1 MMRPLRL
8 LLDGFGCYRQPTEAD
23 FSDVNFFAL
32 TGPTGSGKSTLIDG
46 LCFALYGTVPR
57 WGKENV
63 IAHALAP
70 AASACRVGLV
80 FEAGGN
86 RYAAVRALARDR
98 RGQVHTREARLDLLD
113 PAVAPDAPLAD
124 LLGAPIEHL
133 AEGPDPVK
141 AKVQDIL
148 GLGYDHFIQS
158 VLLPQGRFADFL
170 QAEPR
175 KRQELLVE
183 LLAFGVYKKIGQQAR
198 ERARLA
204 AERARMAQEERA
216 KLADASEEAEERAAA
231 RVRDLEQLGQAVD
244 DRLRA
249 LDERSAQARQA
260 AEAADAVRA
269 QTGLLAAVRVP
280 PGVADLTDRIAA
292 ADQRVAARE
301 KQAADAA
308 DAEDEAERARD
319 MLPDKARVEAL
330 TRGYQQQ
337 RTLTTR
343 LEAQQEDLTAKRDAE
358 HTLALELEAAE
369 EDAEQARAAREAAQ
383 QAYKAYAL
391 AEGLRVGERCPV
403 CLQPVTTLPHH
414 ATPPGLDEVRAAAD
428 AAEKKLTRARK
439 AHHEAGQQVA
449 AADATVTITCQGLD
463 EVAASLAAAP
473 AESEVLST
481 LEAIAKADETLGQA
495 REAIRT
501 HRREL
506 AAAKKDREDLA
517 EDEARTWADL
527 RRARDSVVGLGAPA
541 VQEGDLA
548 AAWGALAT
556 WAGQQ
561 HAERSQRLPDL
572 DAAASALRQEIT
584 AGTAALLGLLSEH
597 GITGVSDPAK
607 APSKVVGHRARAEAD
622 LDQVRR
628 DRAQAARLDDQVRT
642 HREDEQVATELGR
655 LLRSDRFE
663 RWMFGEALDSLV
675 AEASATLMELS
686 GGQYELDRD
695 DRNDLVVIDY
705 QDAAAS
711 RPVHTLSGG
720 ETFQASLALALALS
734 RQVVQLSAGMR
745 DLNSMFLD
753 EGFGTLDPETLD
765 TVATTLERLA
775 ADKDRMVGLV
785 THVAALAERV
795 PVRFVVSRD
804 GATSTLRRE
813 GP

>member
-1 MMRPLRL
+1 MRPLRL
-8 LLDGFGCYRQPTEAD
+8 FLDGFGSYRQPTEAD

-80 FEAGGN
+80 FEAGGK
-86 RYAAVRALARDR
+86 RYAAVRALARDK

-113 PAVAPDAPLAD
+113 PAVPPDAPLAD
-124 LLGAPIEHL
+124 LLGAAIEHL
-133 AEGPDPVK
+133 AEGREPVK

-148 GLGYDHFIQS
+148 GLTYDHFTQS

-170 QAEPR
+170 QTEPS

-204 AERARMAQEERA
+204 ADRARLAQEERA
-216 KLADASEEAEERAAA
+216 KLADATADAEERAAA
-231 RVRDLEQLGQAVD
+231 RERDLGTLRQAVD

-249 LDERSAQARQA
+249 LGQRSELARQA
-260 AEAADAVRA
+260 AEQAEAMRTQA
-269 QTGLLAAVRVP
+269 GLLAAVRVP
-280 PGVADLTDRIAA
+280 AGVAGLADRITA
-292 ADQRVAARE
+292 ADQRVAVRAQ
-301 KQAADAA
+301 QADDAA
-308 DAEDEAERARD
+308 EAEDEAERARG
-319 MLPDKARVEAL
+319 MLPEKSHVEAMA
-330 TRGYQQQ
+330 RGYEQQ
-337 RTLTTR
+337 RTLTAR
-343 LEAQQEDLTAKRDAE
+343 LQAQQDELTAKQDAYD
-358 HTLALELEAAE
+358 ALVLDFEAAE
-369 EDAEQARAAREAAQ
+369 QEAGQARAARDAAH
-383 QAYKAYAL
+383 QAHAAYAL
-391 AEGLRVGERCPV
+391 AENLQPGEPCPV
-403 CLQPVTTLPHH
+403 CLQPVTTLPGH

-428 AAEKKLTRARK
+428 AAEKKFTRVRAARD
-439 AHHEAGQQVA
+439 EAANLVA
-449 AADATVTITCQGLD
+449 AAGAAVKITQGDLS
-463 EVAASLAAAP
+463 EVVAALAAAP
-473 AESEVLST
+473 AEPEVAGT
-481 LEAIAKADETLGQA
+481 LDAITRADEAVAQA
-495 REAIRT
+495 RDAARAQ
-501 HRREL
+501 RRDL

-517 EDEARTWADL
+517 DDEATAWSGL

-541 VQEGDLA
+541 VQEGGLA
-548 AAWGALAT
+548 AAWEALAG
-556 WAGQQ
+556 WATRE

-572 DAAASALRQEIT
+572 EAVAAALRQEIT
-584 AGTAALLGLLSEH
+584 ADATALLDLLSEH
-597 GITGVSDPAK
+597 GITGVTDPAQ
-607 APSKVVGHRARAEAD
+607 ALGEVVDHLARARVD
-622 LDQVRR
+622 LDRVRR
-628 DRAQAARLDDQVRT
+628 DRTEAARLDEQIQA

-655 LLRSDRFE
+655 LLRSDHFE
-663 RWMFGEALDSLV
+663 RWLCGEALDSLV

-686 GGQYELDRD
+686 GQQYELDRD

-734 RQVVQLSAGMR
+734 RQVVQLSAGVR

>member
-8 LLDGFGCYRQPTEAD
+8 FLDGFGSYRQPTEAD

-80 FEAGGN
+80 FEAGGK
-86 RYAAVRALARDR
+86 RYAAVRALARDK

-113 PAVAPDAPLAD
+113 PAVPPDAPIAD
-124 LLGAPIEHL
+124 LLGASVEHL

-148 GLGYDHFIQS
+148 GLGYEHFIQS

-198 ERARLA
+198 DRARLA
-204 AERARMAQEERA
+204 AERTRLALEQRA
-216 KLADASEEAEERAAA
+216 KLTDATAEAEERAVA
-231 RVRDLEQLGQAVD
+231 RVRDLEALGQAVEGQ
-244 DRLRA
+244 LRA
-249 LDERSAQARQA
+249 LDQRAEQARQA
-260 AEAADAVRA
+260 AEQADAVRTQA
-269 QTGLLAAVRVP
+269 GLLAAVRVP
-280 PGVADLTDRIAA
+280 AGVAGLTDRITAT
-292 ADQRVAARE
+292 DQLVAARE

-308 DAEDEAERARD
+308 SAEEEAERARD
-319 MLPDKARVEAL
+319 TLPDKVHLEAL
-330 TRGYQQQ
+330 ARGYEQQH
-337 RTLTTR
+337 TLTTR
-343 LEAQQEDLTAKRDAE
+343 LQAQQEALTAGRDAE

-369 EDAEQARAAREAAQ
+369 REAEHARAAREAAQ
-383 QAYKAYAL
+383 QADRAHAL
-391 AEGLRVGERCPV
+391 AEGLRLGEPCPV

-414 ATPPGLDEVRAAAD
+414 ATPAGLDEAGAAVDVAK
-428 AAEKKLTRARK
+428 KKLTQARN
-439 AHHEAGQQVA
+439 AHGEASKLVA
-449 AADATVTITCQGLD
+449 AAEATVDYTRQGLD
-463 EVAASLAAAP
+463 DVAATLAAAP
-473 AESEVLST
+473 AESEVAST
-481 LEAIAKADETLGQA
+481 LEAIAKADQALGRA
-495 REAIRT
+495 REAVRT
-501 HRREL
+501 HRQEL

-517 EDEARTWADL
+517 EDESRAWADL
-527 RRARDSVVGLGAPA
+527 RRARDSVVGLGAPV

-556 WAGQQ
+556 WAAQQ
-561 HAERSQRLPDL
+561 HAERSQHLPDL
-572 DAAASALRQEIT
+572 EAAASALRQEI
-584 AGTAALLGLLSEH
+584 AVGTAALLGLLSEH
-597 GITGVSDPAK
+597 GITGVTDPAK
-607 APSKVVGHRARAEAD
+607 APGEVALNRARAEAN
-622 LDQVRR
+622 LDRVRR
-628 DRAQAARLDDQVRT
+628 DREQAARLDDQIRA
-642 HREDEQVATELGR
+642 HCEDEQVASELGR

-663 RWMFGEALDSLV
+663 RWLCGEALDSLV
-675 AEASATLMELS
+675 AEASVTLMELS

-705 QDAAAS
+705 QDAAAI
-711 RPVHTLSGG
+711 RPVNTLSGG

-734 RQVVQLSAGMR
+734 RQVVQLSAGVR

-753 EGFGTLDPETLD
+753 EGFGSLDPETLD

-795 PVRFVVSRD
+795 PFRFVVSRD
-804 GATSTLRRE
+804 GATSVLRRE
-813 GP
+813 GT

>member
-1 MMRPLRL
+1 MRPLRL
-8 LLDGFGCYRQPTEAD
+8 LLDGFGSYRQPTEAD
-23 FSDVNFFAL
+23 FADVNFFAL

-80 FEAGGN
+80 FEAGGK

-98 RGQVHTREARLDLLD
+98 QGQVHTREARLDLLD

-124 LLGAPIEHL
+124 LLGASIEHL

-148 GLGYDHFIQS
+148 GLTYDHFIQS

-198 ERARLA
+198 DRARLA
-204 AERARMAQEERA
+204 AERARMAQEARA
-216 KLADASEEAEERAAA
+216 KLAEATAEAEERAAA
-231 RVRDLEQLGQAVD
+231 RVRELEELGQAVD
-244 DRLRA
+244 GRLQA
-249 LDERSAQARQA
+249 LSQRSEEARQA
-260 AEAADAVRA
+260 ADRAGAVRE
-269 QTGLLAAVRVP
+269 QTTSLAAVQVP
-280 PGVADLTDRIAA
+280 AGVAGLTDRITA
-292 ADQRVAARE
+292 ADQQVAARE

-308 DAEDEAERARD
+308 DAEEEAERARD
-319 MLPDKARVEAL
+319 TLPDKAHAEVLA
-330 TRGYQQQ
+330 RGYEQQH
-337 RTLTTR
+337 TLTTR
-343 LEAQQEDLTAKRDAE
+343 LQSQQADLTAKRDTHDAS
-358 HTLALELEAAE
+358 ALDVEAAE
-369 EDAEQARAAREAAQ
+369 QEAGRTRAARDAAQ
-383 QAYKAYAL
+383 QAHAAYAL
-391 AEGLRVGERCPV
+391 AEGLRAGEPCPV
-403 CLQPVTTLPHH
+403 CLQPVITLPHH
-414 ATPPGLDEVRAAAD
+414 ATPPGLDEVRAAVD
-428 AAEKKLTRARK
+428 AAEKKLARVRK
-439 AHHEAGQQVA
+439 AREEASRQMA
-449 AADATVTITCQGLD
+449 AAEATVTITGERLD

-473 AESEVLST
+473 AESEVIST
-481 LEAIAKADETLGQA
+481 LEAIAEAEETLGQA
-495 REAIRT
+495 REAVRT
-501 HRREL
+501 RRREL
-506 AAAKKDREDLA
+506 VTAKKGREALA
-517 EDEARTWADL
+517 EDETRAWADL

-556 WAGQQ
+556 WATQE
-561 HAERSQRLPDL
+561 HADRGRRLPDL
-572 DAAASALRQEIT
+572 DAAASTLRQQVT
-584 AGTAALLGLLSEH
+584 SDGAALLSLLSEH
-597 GITGVSDPAK
+597 GIAEVTDPAK
-607 APSKVVGHRARAEAD
+607 GPSEVAGQRARAEAA
-622 LDQVRR
+622 LDRVRR
-628 DRAQAARLDDQVRT
+628 DREQAATLEDQLRA

-663 RWMFGEALDSLV
+663 RWLCGEALDSLV

-734 RQVVQLSAGMR
+734 RQVVQLSAGLR

-804 GATSTLRRE
+804 GATSTLRKERV
-813 GP
+813 

>member
-1 MMRPLRL
+1 MRPLRL
-8 LLDGFGCYRQPTEAD
+8 LLDGFGSYRQPTEAD

-46 LCFALYGTVPR
+46 MCFALYGTVPR

-80 FEAGGN
+80 FEAGGR
-86 RYAAVRALARDR
+86 RYAAVRALARDK

-113 PAVAPDAPLAD
+113 PAVPPDAPIAD
-124 LLGAPIEHL
+124 LLGASVDHL

-170 QAEPR
+170 QAEPS
-175 KRQELLVE
+175 KRQALLVE

-198 ERARLA
+198 DRARLA
-204 AERARMAQEERA
+204 AERARLALEQRA
-216 KLADASEEAEERAAA
+216 KLADATEEAEERAAA
-231 RVRDLEQLGQAVD
+231 RVRDLEELGQAVEG
-244 DRLRA
+244 RLHALSQRA
-249 LDERSAQARQA
+249 EQGRQA
-260 AEAADAVRA
+260 ADQAAAVHE
-269 QTGLLAAVRVP
+269 QTRLLGAVRVP
-280 PGVADLTDRIAA
+280 AGVSGLTDRITA
-292 ADQRVAARE
+292 ADQQVAARE

-308 DAEDEAERARD
+308 EAEYEAERARD
-319 MLPDKARVEAL
+319 TLPDKAHTETLA
-330 TRGYQQQ
+330 RGYEQQ
-337 RTLTTR
+337 RTLTAR
-343 LEAQQEDLTAKRDAE
+343 LKTQQDDLAAKSAALDAV
-358 HTLALELEAAE
+358 TLEVVAAE

-383 QAYKAYAL
+383 QAHAAYAL
-391 AEGLRVGERCPV
+391 AEGLRAGEPCPV
-403 CLQPVTTLPHH
+403 CLRPVTALPHH
-414 ATPPGLDEVRAAAD
+414 ATPPGLVQANAAAAD
-428 AAEKKLTRARK
+428 AEKKLTRVRK
-439 AHHEAGQQVA
+439 AHNETGQQVA
-449 AADATVTITCQGLD
+449 AAEAAVAITRQDLD
-463 EVAASLAAAP
+463 TVAASLAEAP
-473 AESEVLST
+473 AESEVVGT
-481 LEAIAKADETLGQA
+481 LVTIAEVDETLGRARETARTQRRDLAAARKA
-495 REAIRT
+495 REALT
-501 HRREL
+501 
-506 AAAKKDREDLA
+506 
-517 EDEARTWADL
+517 EDEARAWADL

-548 AAWGALAT
+548 AAWGALAA
-556 WAGQQ
+556 WAGRE
-561 HAERSQRLPDL
+561 HADRSQRLPDL
-572 DAAASALRQEIT
+572 DAAASALRQEFT
-584 AGTAALLGLLSEH
+584 AGTAALLSLLSEH
-597 GITGVSDPAK
+597 GIAGVSDPAK
-607 APSKVVGHRARAEAD
+607 TPGEVAGHRARAEAA
-622 LDQVRR
+622 LDRVRR
-628 DRAQAARLDDQVRT
+628 DRELAAQLDEQVRA

-663 RWMFGEALDSLV
+663 RWLCGEALDSLV

-734 RQVVQLSAGMR
+734 RQVVQLSAGVR

-804 GATSTLRRE
+804 GATSALRRE

>member
-1 MMRPLRL
+1 MRPLRL
-8 LLDGFGCYRQPTEAD
+8 LLDGFGSYRQPTEAD

-63 IAHALAP
+63 IAYALAP
-70 AASACRVGLV
+70 AANACRVGLV
-80 FEAGGN
+80 FEAGGQ
-86 RYAAVRALARDR
+86 RYAAVRALARDK

-124 LLGAPIEHL
+124 LLGAAIEHL

-141 AKVQDIL
+141 AKVEEVL

-198 ERARLA
+198 DRARLA
-204 AERARMAQEERA
+204 AERARLALDQRA
-216 KLADASEEAEERAAA
+216 KLADATAEAGEQAAA
-231 RVRDLEQLGQAVD
+231 RVRDLRTLRQAVD

-249 LDERSAQARQA
+249 LGQRSEQARQA
-260 AEAADAVRA
+260 AEQADAVRTQA
-269 QTGLLAAVRVP
+269 GLLAAVRVP
-280 PGVADLTDRIAA
+280 AGVAGLADRITA
-292 ADQRVAARE
+292 ADQRVAARA
-301 KQAADAA
+301 KQADDAA
-308 DAEDEAERARD
+308 EAEDGAERARGT
-319 MLPDKARVEAL
+319 LPEKAHVEAL
-330 TRGYQQQ
+330 SRGFEQQ
-337 RTLTTR
+337 RTLATR
-343 LEAQQEDLTAKRDAE
+343 LQAQREDLTAKRDA
-358 HTLALELEAAE
+358 HDALVLDLEAAE
-369 EDAEQARAAREAAQ
+369 QEAGQARATRETAHQAHAAF
-383 QAYKAYAL
+383 AL
-391 AEGLRVGERCPV
+391 AEGLRTGEPCPV
-403 CLQPVTTLPHH
+403 CLQPVTALPGH
-414 ATPPGLDEVRAAAD
+414 ATPPGLDQVRGAAD
-428 AAEKKLTRARK
+428 AAEKKLTRVRK
-439 AHHEAGQQVA
+439 AHDQASQLVA
-449 AADATVTITCQGLD
+449 AAEATVNLTRQDLGD
-463 EVAASLAAAP
+463 VAAALAAAP
-473 AESEVLST
+473 AEPEVVST
-481 LEAIAKADETLGQA
+481 LAAITRADAALAQA
-495 REAIRT
+495 RDAART
-501 HRREL
+501 QRRDL
-506 AAAKKDREDLA
+506 AAAKRAREDLTD
-517 EDEARTWADL
+517 DEAAARADL

-541 VQEGDLA
+541 VQEGGLA
-548 AAWGALAT
+548 AAWEALAS
-556 WAGQQ
+556 WAAREQ
-561 HAERSQRLPDL
+561 AERSRRLPDL
-572 DAAASALRQEIT
+572 EAAASALRQEII
-584 AGTAALLGLLSEH
+584 AGTTALASLLSEH
-597 GITGVSDPAK
+597 GIAAVTDPAQ
-607 APSKVVGHRARAEAD
+607 ALGEVADHLARARAD
-622 LDQVRR
+622 LDRIRR
-628 DRAQAARLDDQVRT
+628 DREEAARLDEQVRAY
-642 HREDEQVATELGR
+642 REDEQVATELGR

-663 RWMFGEALDSLV
+663 RWLCGEALDSLV
-675 AEASATLMELS
+675 AEASVTLMELS

-734 RQVVQLSAGMR
+734 RQVVQLSAGVR

-804 GATSTLRRE
+804 GATSALRRE

>member
-1 MMRPLRL
+1 MRPLRL
-8 LLDGFGCYRQPTEAD
+8 LLDGFGSYRQPTEAD

-80 FEAGGN
+80 FEAGGK
-86 RYAAVRALARDR
+86 RYAAVRALARDK

-124 LLGAPIEHL
+124 LLGAAIEHL

-141 AKVQDIL
+141 SKVQDIL

-170 QAEPR
+170 QAESR

-198 ERARLA
+198 DRARLA
-204 AERARMAQEERA
+204 AERARLALEQRA
-216 KLADASEEAEERAAA
+216 KLADATAEAEERSAVRA
-231 RVRDLEQLGQAVD
+231 RDLKALGQVVD

-249 LDERSAQARQA
+249 LGQGSEQARQA
-260 AEAADAVRA
+260 AEQASAVRA
-269 QTGLLAAVRVP
+269 QAGLLAAVRVP
-280 PGVADLTDRIAA
+280 AGVAGLADRIAA
-292 ADQRVAARE
+292 ADQRVAARA
-301 KQAADAA
+301 KQADDAA
-308 DAEDEAERARD
+308 NAEDEAERARET
-319 MLPDKARVEAL
+319 LPGQTDLEAL
-330 TRGYQQQ
+330 AREYEQQHA
-337 RTLTTR
+337 LTIR
-343 LEAQQEDLTAKRDAE
+343 LQVQQEELTGKRNAHDA
-358 HTLALELEAAE
+358 LALELEAAE
-369 EDAEQARAAREAAQ
+369 KEAGQARAAREAAH
-383 QAYKAYAL
+383 QAHAAYAL
-391 AEGLRVGERCPV
+391 AEGLRAGEPCPV
-403 CLQPVTTLPHH
+403 CLQPVTTLPGH
-414 ATPPGLDEVRAAAD
+414 ATPPGLDQVRTAAD
-428 AAEKKLTRARK
+428 AAEKKFTRVRK
-439 AHHEAGQQVA
+439 AHDEAGQLVA
-449 AADATVTITCQGLD
+449 AADATVTITRQALG
-463 EVAASLAAAP
+463 EVAATLAAAP
-473 AESEVLST
+473 EEPEVVST
-481 LEAIAKADETLGQA
+481 LEAIARADDTLGQA
-495 REAIRT
+495 REAVRT
-501 HRREL
+501 RRRDL

-517 EDEARTWADL
+517 DDESRAWTDL

-548 AAWGALAT
+548 AAWEALAT
-556 WAGQQ
+556 WATRE
-561 HAERSQRLPDL
+561 HADRSQRLPDL
-572 DAAASALRQEIT
+572 EATALTLRQEIT
-584 AGTAALLGLLSEH
+584 VGTAALLGLLSEH
-597 GITGVSDPAK
+597 GIAGVTDPAK
-607 APSKVVGHRARAEAD
+607 TPGEVALHRIRAEAD
-622 LDQVRR
+622 LDRVRR
-628 DRAQAARLDDQVRT
+628 DREQAARLDDQVRA

-655 LLRSDRFE
+655 LLRSDHFE
-663 RWMFGEALDSLV
+663 RWLCGEALDSLV

-686 GGQYELDRD
+686 GRQYELDRD

-705 QDAAAS
+705 QDAAAT

-734 RQVVQLSAGMR
+734 RQVVQLSVGMR

>member
-1 MMRPLRL
+1 MRPLRL
-8 LLDGFGCYRQPTEAD
+8 LLDGFGSYRQPTEAD

-80 FEAGGN
+80 FEAGGK
-86 RYAAVRALARDR
+86 RYAAVRALARDK

-124 LLGAPIEHL
+124 LLGAAVEHL

-170 QAEPR
+170 QAEPS
-175 KRQELLVE
+175 KRQALLVE
-183 LLAFGVYKKIGQQAR
+183 LLAFGVYKRVGQQAR
-198 ERARLA
+198 DRARLA
-204 AERARMAQEERA
+204 AERMRIAQEQRA
-216 KLADASEEAEERAAA
+216 KLADATAEAEERAAA
-231 RVRDLEQLGQAVD
+231 RVRDLEELGQAID
-244 DRLRA
+244 DRLQALGQRA
-249 LDERSAQARQA
+249 EEARQA
-260 AEAADAVRA
+260 ADQADVVRQQA
-269 QTGLLAAVRVP
+269 GLLAAVYVP
-280 PGVADLTDRIAA
+280 AGVADLTDRLAA

-308 DAEDEAERARD
+308 SAEDEAERVRD
-319 MLPDKARVEAL
+319 TLPDKAHAEAL
-330 TRGYQQQ
+330 ARGYERQ
-337 RTLTTR
+337 RALTSR
-343 LEAQQEDLTAKRDAE
+343 LQAQQEELTAKRDA
-358 HTLALELEAAE
+358 HDARALDLEAAE
-369 EDAEQARAAREAAQ
+369 EEAEQARAAREAAH
-383 QAYKAYAL
+383 QAHAAYAL
-391 AEGLRVGERCPV
+391 AEVLRAGEPCPV

-414 ATPPGLDEVRAAAD
+414 ATPPGLDQAKAAGA
-428 AAEKKLTRARK
+428 AAEKQLTRARK
-439 AHHEAGQQVA
+439 ARDEASNQVA
-449 AADATVTITCQGLD
+449 AAEATVEFTRQDLG
-463 EVAASLAAAP
+463 EVEATLAAAP
-473 AESEVLST
+473 GETEVLST
-481 LEAIAKADETLGQA
+481 LEAIAKADEALGRA
-495 REAIRT
+495 REAVRI
-501 HRREL
+501 HHREL
-506 AAAKKDREDLA
+506 AAAKKDREALA
-517 EDEARTWADL
+517 EDEARVWANL

-548 AAWGALAT
+548 AAWEALAT
-556 WAGQQ
+556 WATRE
-561 HAERSQRLPDL
+561 HAERSERLPAL
-572 DAAASALRQEIT
+572 DAAASALRQDIT

-597 GITGVSDPAK
+597 GIAGVTDPAK
-607 APSKVVGHRARAEAD
+607 APGEVALNRARAGAD
-622 LDQVRR
+622 VDRVRR
-628 DRAQAARLDDQVRT
+628 DREQAARLDDQVRA
-642 HREDEQVATELGR
+642 HREDEQVGTELGR

-663 RWMFGEALDSLV
+663 RWLCGEALDSLV

-734 RQVVQLSAGMR
+734 RQVVQLSAGVR

>member
-1 MMRPLRL
+1 MRPLRL
-8 LLDGFGCYRQPTEAD
+8 FLDGFGSYRQPTEAD

-80 FEAGGN
+80 FEAGGK
-86 RYAAVRALARDR
+86 RYAAVRALARDK

-124 LLGAPIEHL
+124 LLGAAIEHL

-141 AKVQDIL
+141 AKVQAIL
-148 GLGYDHFIQS
+148 GLTYDHFTQS

-170 QAEPR
+170 QTEPS

-204 AERARMAQEERA
+204 AYRARLAQEERA
-216 KLADASEEAEERAAA
+216 KLADATAEAEERAAA
-231 RVRDLEQLGQAVD
+231 RERDLGTLRQAVD

-249 LDERSAQARQA
+249 LGQRSELARHA
-260 AEAADAVRA
+260 AEQAEAVRA
-269 QTGLLAAVRVP
+269 EAGLLAAVRVP
-280 PGVADLTDRIAA
+280 AGVAGLADRITT
-292 ADQRVAARE
+292 ADQRVAARAQ
-301 KQAADAA
+301 QADDAA
-308 DAEDEAERARD
+308 EAEDEAERARGT
-319 MLPDKARVEAL
+319 LPEKAHVEAMA
-330 TRGYQQQ
+330 RGYEQQ
-337 RTLTTR
+337 RILTAR
-343 LEAQQEDLTAKRDAE
+343 LQAQQDELTARQDAYD
-358 HTLALELEAAE
+358 ALVLDFEAAE
-369 EDAEQARAAREAAQ
+369 QEAGQARAARDAAH
-383 QAYKAYAL
+383 QAHAAYAL
-391 AEGLRVGERCPV
+391 AENLRPGEPCPV
-403 CLQPVTTLPHH
+403 CLQPVITLPGH
-414 ATPPGLDEVRAAAD
+414 AMPPGLDEVRAAAD
-428 AAEKKLTRARK
+428 AAEKKFTRVRAARD
-439 AHHEAGQQVA
+439 EAGNLVA
-449 AADATVTITCQGLD
+449 AADAAVNITQRDLAD
-463 EVAASLAAAP
+463 VAAALAAAP
-473 AESEVLST
+473 AEPEVAGMLD
-481 LEAIAKADETLGQA
+481 AITGADEALAQA
-495 REAIRT
+495 RDAARAQ
-501 HRREL
+501 RRDL
-506 AAAKKDREDLA
+506 AAAKKDREGLA
-517 EDEARTWADL
+517 DDEAAAWSGL

-541 VQEGDLA
+541 VQEGGLA
-548 AAWGALAT
+548 AAWEALAG
-556 WAGQQ
+556 WATREN
-561 HAERSQRLPDL
+561 AERSQRLPDL
-572 DAAASALRQEIT
+572 EAAASALRQEII
-584 AGTAALLGLLSEH
+584 AGATALLGLLSEH
-597 GITGVSDPAK
+597 GITGATDPAQ
-607 APSKVVGHRARAEAD
+607 ALGEVADHLARARAD
-622 LDQVRR
+622 LDRVRR
-628 DRAQAARLDDQVRT
+628 DRAEAARLDEQVRS

-663 RWMFGEALDSLV
+663 RWLCGEALDSLV
-675 AEASATLMELS
+675 AEASVTLMELS
-686 GGQYELDRD
+686 GQQYELDRD

-705 QDAAAS
+705 QDAAAN

-734 RQVVQLSAGMR
+734 RQVVQLSAGAR

-804 GATSTLRRE
+804 GATSALRRE

>member
-1 MMRPLRL
+1 MRPLRL
-8 LLDGFGCYRQPTEAD
+8 FLDGFGSYRQPTEVD
-23 FSDVNFFAL
+23 FSDVSFFAL

-80 FEAGGN
+80 FEAGGQ
-86 RYAAVRALARDR
+86 RYAAVRALARDK

-124 LLGAPIEHL
+124 LLGAAIEHL
-133 AEGPDPVK
+133 SEGPDPVK
-141 AKVQDIL
+141 AKVTDIL
-148 GLGYDHFIQS
+148 GLTYEHFIQS

-170 QAEPR
+170 QTEPG

-198 ERARLA
+198 DRARLA
-204 AERARMAQEERA
+204 AERARLALEQRA
-216 KLADASEEAEERAAA
+216 KLADATSEAEERAAA
-231 RVRDLEQLGQAVD
+231 RVRELEELGQAVQG
-244 DRLRA
+244 RLQALGQRA
-249 LDERSAQARQA
+249 EQARQA

-269 QTGLLAAVRVP
+269 QAVLLAAVRVP
-280 PGVADLTDRIAA
+280 PGVTDLADRIAA
-292 ADQRVAARE
+292 AGRRAAARE

-308 DAEDEAERARD
+308 QAEDEAERASAT
-319 MLPDKARVEAL
+319 LPAKAHVEAL
-330 TRGYQQQ
+330 ARGYEQQ

-343 LEAQQEDLTAKRDAE
+343 LQAQQKDLTAIRGAHDSR
-358 HTLALELEAAE
+358 ALELETAE
-369 EDAEQARAAREAAQ
+369 EEAAQARAAREAAH
-383 QAYKAYAL
+383 QAHAAYAL
-391 AEGLRVGERCPV
+391 AEGLRAGEPCPV
-403 CLQPVTTLPHH
+403 CLQPVITLPGH
-414 ATPPGLDEVRAAAD
+414 ATPPGLDQVRAAVD
-428 AAEKKLTRARK
+428 AAEKKFTRARK
-439 AHHEAGQQVA
+439 ARDEAGKLVA
-449 AADATVTITCQGLD
+449 AAEATVDFTRQGLD
-463 EVAASLAAAP
+463 EVVATLAAAP
-473 AESEVLST
+473 GESEVVST
-481 LEAIAKADETLGQA
+481 LDAITRAGDALAHA
-495 REAIRT
+495 REAART
-501 HRREL
+501 QRRDL
-506 AAAKKDREDLA
+506 AAAKQAREDLA
-517 EDEARTWADL
+517 DDEARAWADL
-527 RRARDSVVGLGAPA
+527 RRARDSVVSLGAPA

-548 AAWGALAT
+548 AAWEALTT
-556 WAGQQ
+556 WATRE
-561 HAERSQRLPDL
+561 HTERSQRLPDL
-572 DAAASALRQEIT
+572 EAAASAVRQEIT

-597 GITGVSDPAK
+597 GIARVTDPAQ
-607 APSKVVGHRARAEAD
+607 AVGEVAGHLARAEAARD
-622 LDQVRR
+622 RIRR
-628 DRAQAARLDDQVRT
+628 DREQAATLDDQIRA

-655 LLRSDRFE
+655 LLRSNRFE
-663 RWMFGEALDSLV
+663 RWLCGEALDSLV
-675 AEASATLMELS
+675 AEASVTLMELS

-734 RQVVQLSAGMR
+734 RQVVQLSGGVR

>member
-1 MMRPLRL
+1 MRPLRL
-8 LLDGFGCYRQPTEAD
+8 LLDGFGSYRQPTEAD
-23 FSDVNFFAL
+23 FSDVSFFAL

-80 FEAGGN
+80 FEAGGR
-86 RYAAVRALARDR
+86 RYAAVRALARDK

-124 LLGAPIEHL
+124 LLGAAIEHL

-141 AKVQDIL
+141 AKVQEVL

-170 QAEPR
+170 QAAPAQ
-175 KRQELLVE
+175 RQELLVE

-198 ERARLA
+198 DRARLA
-204 AERARMAQEERA
+204 AERARLALDQRA
-216 KLADASEEAEERAAA
+216 RLVGATAEAEDQAAA
-231 RVRDLEQLGQAVD
+231 RVRELGTLRQAVD

-249 LDERSAQARQA
+249 LGQRSEQARQA
-260 AEAADAVRA
+260 AEQADTVRTQA
-269 QTGLLAAVRVP
+269 GLLAAVRVP
-280 PGVADLTDRIAA
+280 AGVAGLADRITA
-292 ADQRVAARE
+292 ADQRVAARAQ
-301 KQAADAA
+301 QADDAA
-308 DAEDEAERARD
+308 EAEDGAERARST
-319 MLPDKARVEAL
+319 LPEKAHAEAL
-330 TRGYQQQ
+330 ARGYEQQ

-343 LEAQQEDLTAKRDAE
+343 LQAQQEDLTAKRGTYDA
-358 HTLALELEAAE
+358 LVLDFEAAE
-369 EDAEQARAAREAAQ
+369 QEAGQARAARDAAH
-383 QAYKAYAL
+383 QAHAAFAL
-391 AEGLRVGERCPV
+391 AEGLRTGEPCPV
-403 CLQPVTTLPHH
+403 CLQLVTTLPGH
-414 ATPPGLDEVRAAAD
+414 ATPSGLDQVRAAVD
-428 AAEKKLTRARK
+428 TAEKKLTRVRAARDQ
-439 AHHEAGQQVA
+439 ASQLVAAVDAAVTIIRRDLADVA
-449 AADATVTITCQGLD
+449 AALAT
-463 EVAASLAAAP
+463 AP
-473 AESEVLST
+473 AEPEVVST
-481 LEAIAKADETLGQA
+481 LDAITRADKALAQA
-495 REAIRT
+495 REAART
-501 HRREL
+501 QRRDL

-517 EDEARTWADL
+517 DDEAAARADL
-527 RRARDSVVGLGAPA
+527 HDARDSVVSLGAPA
-541 VQEGDLA
+541 VPEGGLSV
-548 AAWGALAT
+548 AWEALAS
-556 WAGQQ
+556 WAAREV
-561 HAERSQRLPDL
+561 AERNQRLPDL
-572 DAAASALRQEIT
+572 EAAASALRQEIV
-584 AGTAALLGLLSEH
+584 AGTTALAGLLAEH
-597 GITGVSDPAK
+597 GIAAVTDPAQ
-607 APSKVVGHRARAEAD
+607 ALGEVDRHLVRAEEAVAR
-622 LDQVRR
+622 VRR
-628 DRAQAARLDDQVRT
+628 DREEADRLDEQVRA

-663 RWMFGEALDSLV
+663 RWLCGEALDSLV
-675 AEASATLMELS
+675 AEASVTLMELS
-686 GGQYELDRD
+686 GQQYELDRD

-705 QDAAAS
+705 QDAAAN

-734 RQVVQLSAGMR
+734 RQVVELSAGVR

-804 GATSTLRRE
+804 GATSALRRE

>member
-1 MMRPLRL
+1 MRPLRL
-8 LLDGFGCYRQPTEAD
+8 FLDGFGSYRQPTEAD
-23 FSDVNFFAL
+23 FSDVSFFAL

-70 AASACRVGLV
+70 AASTCRVGLV
-80 FEAGGN
+80 FEAGGK
-86 RYAAVRALARDR
+86 RYAAVRALARDK

-124 LLGAPIEHL
+124 LLGAAIEHL
-133 AEGPDPVK
+133 SEGPDPVK
-141 AKVQDIL
+141 AKVKDIL
-148 GLGYDHFIQS
+148 GLTYDHFIQS

-170 QAEPR
+170 QTEPS

-198 ERARLA
+198 DRARLA
-204 AERARMAQEERA
+204 AERARLALEQRA
-216 KLADASEEAEERAAA
+216 KLADATKEAEERAAA
-231 RVRDLEQLGQAVD
+231 RVRELEELGKAVQGRLQALGQ
-244 DRLRA
+244 RA
-249 LDERSAQARQA
+249 EQARQA

-269 QTGLLAAVRVP
+269 QAGLLAAVRVP
-280 PGVADLTDRIAA
+280 PGVADLADRIAA
-292 ADQRVAARE
+292 ADRRVVGRE

-308 DAEDEAERARD
+308 SAEEEAERARD
-319 MLPDKARVEAL
+319 TLPDKARVEAL
-330 TRGYQQQ
+330 ARAYEQQH
-337 RTLTTR
+337 TLTTR
-343 LEAQQEDLTAKRDAE
+343 LQSQHVDLTAGRDAE
-358 HTLALELEAAE
+358 HTLALGLEE
-369 EDAEQARAAREAAQ
+369 AEQEAEHARAAWEAAQ
-383 QAYKAYAL
+383 QTDEAYAL
-391 AEGLRVGERCPV
+391 AEGLRVGEPCPV
-403 CLQPVTTLPHH
+403 CFQPVTSLPHH
-414 ATPPGLDEVRAAAD
+414 ATPPGLDEVRAAVG
-428 AAEKKLTRARK
+428 AAKKKLIQARN
-439 AHHEAGQQVA
+439 AHGEASKLVA
-449 AADATVTITCQGLD
+449 AAEATVDFTRRGLD
-463 EVAASLAAAP
+463 DVATSLAAAP
-473 AESEVLST
+473 AESEVIST
-481 LEAIAKADETLGQA
+481 LEAIVGGDETLGQA
-495 REAIRT
+495 REAVRIQ
-501 HRREL
+501 RRDL
-506 AAAKKDREDLA
+506 AAAKKGREALA
-517 EDEARTWADL
+517 EDEDRAWADL
-527 RRARDSVVGLGAPA
+527 RRARDSVVSLGAPA

-548 AAWGALAT
+548 AAWEALAT
-556 WAGQQ
+556 WAIRE

-572 DAAASALRQEIT
+572 EAAASALRQEIT

-597 GITGVSDPAK
+597 GIARVTDPAQ
-607 APSKVVGHRARAEAD
+607 AVGEVAGHLARAEAARD
-622 LDQVRR
+622 RIRR
-628 DRAQAARLDDQVRT
+628 DREQAATLDDQVRS
-642 HREDEQVATELGR
+642 HREDQQVATELGR

-663 RWMFGEALDSLV
+663 RWLCGEALDSLV
-675 AEASATLMELS
+675 AEASVTLMGLS

-705 QDAAAS
+705 QDAAAT
-711 RPVHTLSGG
+711 RPVNTLSGG

-734 RQVVQLSAGMR
+734 RQVVQLSAGVR

>member
-1 MMRPLRL
+1 MRPLRL
-8 LLDGFGCYRQPTEAD
+8 LLDGFGSYRQPTEAD

-80 FEAGGN
+80 FEAGGQ
-86 RYAAVRALARDR
+86 RYAAVRALARDK

-124 LLGAPIEHL
+124 LLGAAIEHL

-141 AKVQDIL
+141 AKVQEVL

-175 KRQELLVE
+175 KRQDLLVE

-198 ERARLA
+198 DRARLA
-204 AERARMAQEERA
+204 AERARLALDQRA
-216 KLADASEEAEERAAA
+216 TLADATAEAEEQAAA
-231 RVRDLEQLGQAVD
+231 RVRDLGTLRQAVD

-249 LDERSAQARQA
+249 LGQRSEQARQA
-260 AEAADAVRA
+260 AEQADAVRTQA
-269 QTGLLAAVRVP
+269 GLLAAVRVP
-280 PGVADLTDRIAA
+280 AGVAGLADRLAA
-292 ADQRVAARE
+292 ADQRVGARA
-301 KQAADAA
+301 KQADDAA
-308 DAEDEAERARD
+308 EAEDEAERARST
-319 MLPDKARVEAL
+319 LPEKAHVEAL
-330 TRGYQQQ
+330 TRGYEQQ

-343 LEAQQEDLTAKRDAE
+343 LQAQQEDLTAKRAA
-358 HTLALELEAAE
+358 HHALVLDLEAADQE
-369 EDAEQARAAREAAQ
+369 AGQARATRDAAH
-383 QAYKAYAL
+383 QAHAAYAL
-391 AEGLRVGERCPV
+391 AEGLRTGEPCPV
-403 CLQPVTTLPHH
+403 CLQPVITLPGH
-414 ATPPGLDEVRAAAD
+414 ATPPGLDQVRAAVD
-428 AAEKKLTRARK
+428 AAEKKLTRVRAARD
-439 AHHEAGQQVA
+439 EAGNLVSAADAAVKIIRGDLGDVA
-449 AADATVTITCQGLD
+449 AA
-463 EVAASLAAAP
+463 LAAAP
-473 AESEVLST
+473 AEAEVVST
-481 LEAIAKADETLGQA
+481 LDAITRADEALGQA
-495 REAIRT
+495 RQAART
-501 HRREL
+501 QRRDL
-506 AAAKKDREDLA
+506 AAAKKAREDLA
-517 EDEARTWADL
+517 VDEARAWADL

-541 VQEGDLA
+541 IREGGLA
-548 AAWGALAT
+548 AAWEALAT
-556 WAGQQ
+556 WAARE
-561 HAERSQRLPDL
+561 HTERSQRLPDL
-572 DAAASALRQEIT
+572 EAAASALRQEIVAGAT
-584 AGTAALLGLLSEH
+584 ALARLLSGH
-597 GITGVSDPAK
+597 GIAGLTDPAQ
-607 APSKVVGHRARAEAD
+607 ALGEVADHLARAKAD
-622 LDQVRR
+622 LNLIRR
-628 DRAQAARLDDQVRT
+628 DREEAARLDEQVRA
-642 HREDEQVATELGR
+642 HREDEQVATELGL

-663 RWMFGEALDSLV
+663 RWLCGEALDSLV
-675 AEASATLMELS
+675 AEASGTLMELS
-686 GGQYELDRD
+686 GQQYELDRD

-734 RQVVQLSAGMR
+734 RQVVQLSAGVR

-804 GATSTLRRE
+804 GATSALRRE

>member
-1 MMRPLRL
+1 MRPLRL
-8 LLDGFGCYRQPTEAD
+8 FLDGFGSYRQPTEAD

-70 AASACRVGLV
+70 ASSACRVGLV
-80 FEAGGN
+80 FEAGGK
-86 RYAAVRALARDR
+86 RYAAVRALARDK

-113 PAVAPDAPLAD
+113 PAVPPDAPLAD
-124 LLGAPIEHL
+124 LLGAAIEHL
-133 AEGPDPVK
+133 AEGREPVK

-148 GLGYDHFIQS
+148 GLTYDHFTQS

-170 QAEPR
+170 QTEPS

-198 ERARLA
+198 ERARVA
-204 AERARMAQEERA
+204 ADRARLAQEERA
-216 KLADASEEAEERAAA
+216 KLADATADAEERAAA
-231 RVRDLEQLGQAVD
+231 RERDLGTLRQAVD

-249 LDERSAQARQA
+249 LGQRSELAREA
-260 AEAADAVRA
+260 AEQAEAVRTQA
-269 QTGLLAAVRVP
+269 GLLAAVRVP
-280 PGVADLTDRIAA
+280 AGVAGLADRITA
-292 ADQRVAARE
+292 ADERVTVRVQ
-301 KQAADAA
+301 QADDAA
-308 DAEDEAERARD
+308 EAEEKAERARGT
-319 MLPDKARVEAL
+319 LPEKSHVEAMA
-330 TRGYQQQ
+330 RGYEQQ
-337 RTLTTR
+337 RTLTAR
-343 LEAQQEDLTAKRDAE
+343 LQAQQDELTGKQDAYD
-358 HTLALELEAAE
+358 ALVLDFEAAE
-369 EDAEQARAAREAAQ
+369 QEAGQARAARDAAH
-383 QAYKAYAL
+383 QAHAAYAL
-391 AEGLRVGERCPV
+391 AENLRPGEPCPV
-403 CLQPVTTLPHH
+403 CLQPVTTLPGH
-414 ATPPGLDEVRAAAD
+414 AMPPGLDQVRVAADAAEQKSTRARTARDEAGNLVAAAD
-428 AAEKKLTRARK
+428 AAVKITSQDLGEV
-439 AHHEAGQQVA
+439 VA
-449 AADATVTITCQGLD
+449 
-463 EVAASLAAAP
+463 ELAAAP
-473 AESEVLST
+473 AEPEVAGT
-481 LEAIAKADETLGQA
+481 LDAITRADEAVAQA
-495 REAIRT
+495 RDAARAQ
-501 HRREL
+501 RRDL

-517 EDEARTWADL
+517 DDEAAAWAGL

-541 VQEGDLA
+541 VQEGGLA
-548 AAWGALAT
+548 AAWEALAG
-556 WAGQQ
+556 WATRE

-572 DAAASALRQEIT
+572 EAAAAALRQEIIADAT
-584 AGTAALLGLLSEH
+584 ALLDLLSEH
-597 GITGVSDPAK
+597 GITGVTDPAQ
-607 APSKVVGHRARAEAD
+607 ALGEVADHLARARVD
-622 LDQVRR
+622 LDRVRR
-628 DRAQAARLDDQVRT
+628 DRAEAARLDEQIRA

-663 RWMFGEALDSLV
+663 RWLCGEALDSLV
-675 AEASATLMELS
+675 AEASVTLMELS
-686 GGQYELDRD
+686 GQQYELDRD

-705 QDAAAS
+705 QDAAAN

-734 RQVVQLSAGMR
+734 RQVVQLSAGAR

-765 TVATTLERLA
+765 TVASTLERLA

-804 GATSTLRRE
+804 GATSALRRE

>member
-1 MMRPLRL
+1 MRPLRL
-8 LLDGFGCYRQPTEAD
+8 FLDGFGSYRQPTEAD

-63 IAHALAP
+63 IAYALAP
-70 AASACRVGLV
+70 AASACRVCLV

-86 RYAAVRALARDR
+86 RYAAVRALARDK

-141 AKVQDIL
+141 AKVEDIL

-198 ERARLA
+198 DRARLA
-204 AERARMAQEERA
+204 AERARLAQEERA
-216 KLADASEEAEERAAA
+216 KLADATAEAEDRAAA
-231 RVRDLEQLGQAVD
+231 RVRDLDALVQAVEG
-244 DRLRA
+244 RLQA
-249 LDERSAQARQA
+249 LNQRSELARQA
-260 AEAADAVRA
+260 ADEADTMRA
-269 QTGLLAAVRVP
+269 QAGLLAAVRVP
-280 PGVADLTDRIAA
+280 PGVAGLTDRITA
-292 ADQRVAARE
+292 ADEQVAARE
-301 KQAADAA
+301 KQATDAA

-319 MLPDKARVEAL
+319 MLPDKAHLEAL
-330 TRGYQQQ
+330 ARGYEQQ
-337 RTLTTR
+337 RTLTTKIQV
-343 LEAQQEDLTAKRDAE
+343 QQEDLTAKRDA
-358 HTLALELEAAE
+358 HNALALDHEAAE
-369 EDAEQARAAREAAQ
+369 KEAEQARTALEATQRAHAAYTVAEA
-383 QAYKAYAL
+383 
-391 AEGLRVGERCPV
+391 LRVGEPCPV
-403 CLQPVTTLPHH
+403 CLQPVITLPHH
-414 ATPPGLDEVRAAAD
+414 ATPPGLDELRAAAD
-428 AAEKKLTRARK
+428 AAKKKLAQARN
-439 AHHEAGQQVA
+439 AHDEASKLVA
-449 AADATVTITCQGLD
+449 AAEATVDFTRQGLD

-473 AESEVLST
+473 AESEVVST
-481 LEAIAKADETLGQA
+481 LEAIARADETLGQA
-495 REAIRT
+495 REAVRT

-517 EDEARTWADL
+517 EGEARAWADL

-556 WAGQQ
+556 WAAEQ
-561 HAERSQRLPDL
+561 HADRGRRLPVL

-597 GITGVSDPAK
+597 GIAGVTDPAK
-607 APSKVVGHRARAEAD
+607 APSEVAGHRARAGAD
-622 LDQVRR
+622 LDRVRR
-628 DRAQAARLDDQVRT
+628 DREQAARLDDQVRVY
-642 HREDEQVATELGR
+642 REDEQVATELGR

-663 RWMFGEALDSLV
+663 RWLCGEALDSLV

-705 QDAAAS
+705 QDAAAI
-711 RPVHTLSGG
+711 RPVNTLSGG

-804 GATSTLRRE
+804 SATSTLRRE

>member
-1 MMRPLRL
+1 MRPLRL
-8 LLDGFGCYRQPTEAD
+8 FLDGFGSYRQPTEAD

-80 FEAGGN
+80 FEAGGK
-86 RYAAVRALARDR
+86 RYAAVRALARDK

-113 PAVAPDAPLAD
+113 PAVPPDAPLAD
-124 LLGAPIEHL
+124 LLGAAIEHL
-133 AEGPDPVK
+133 AEGREPVK

-148 GLGYDHFIQS
+148 GLTYDHFTQS

-170 QAEPR
+170 QTEPS

-204 AERARMAQEERA
+204 ADRARLAQEERA
-216 KLADASEEAEERAAA
+216 KLADASAEAEERAAA
-231 RVRDLEQLGQAVD
+231 RERDLGTLRQAVD

-249 LDERSAQARQA
+249 LGQRSEQARHA
-260 AEAADAVRA
+260 AEQTEAARTQA
-269 QTGLLAAVRVP
+269 GLLAAVRVP
-280 PGVADLTDRIAA
+280 AGVAGLADRISA
-292 ADQRVAARE
+292 ADQRVAVRTQ
-301 KQAADAA
+301 QADDAA
-308 DAEDEAERARD
+308 EAEDKAERARGT
-319 MLPDKARVEAL
+319 LPEKFHMEAMA
-330 TRGYQQQ
+330 RGYEQQ
-337 RTLTTR
+337 RTITVR
-343 LEAQQEDLTAKRDAE
+343 LQAQRDELTARQDAYD
-358 HTLALELEAAE
+358 ALVLDFEAAE
-369 EDAEQARAAREAAQ
+369 QEAGQARAARDAAH
-383 QAYKAYAL
+383 QAHAAYAL
-391 AEGLRVGERCPV
+391 AENLRPGEPCPV
-403 CLQPVTTLPHH
+403 CLQPVTTLPGH
-414 ATPPGLDEVRAAAD
+414 AMPPGLDEVRAAAD
-428 AAEKKLTRARK
+428 AAEKKSTRVRAARD
-439 AHHEAGQQVA
+439 EAGNLVA
-449 AADATVTITCQGLD
+449 AADAAVKITQGDLG
-463 EVAASLAAAP
+463 EVVAALAAAP
-473 AESEVLST
+473 AEPEVAGT
-481 LEAIAKADETLGQA
+481 LDAITRADEAVAQA
-495 REAIRT
+495 RDAARAQ
-501 HRREL
+501 RRDL
-506 AAAKKDREDLA
+506 ATAKKDREDLA
-517 EDEARTWADL
+517 DDEATAWSGL

-541 VQEGDLA
+541 VQEGGLA
-548 AAWGALAT
+548 AAWEALAG
-556 WAGQQ
+556 WATRE

-572 DAAASALRQEIT
+572 EAAAAALRQEIT
-584 AGTAALLGLLSEH
+584 ADATALLDLLSEH
-597 GITGVSDPAK
+597 GITGVTDPAQ
-607 APSKVVGHRARAEAD
+607 ALGEVADHLARARVD
-622 LDQVRR
+622 LDRVRR
-628 DRAQAARLDDQVRT
+628 DRAEAARLDEQIRA

-663 RWMFGEALDSLV
+663 RWLCGEALDSLV
-675 AEASATLMELS
+675 AEASVTLMELS
-686 GGQYELDRD
+686 GQQYELDRD

-705 QDAAAS
+705 QDAAAN

-734 RQVVQLSAGMR
+734 RQVVQLSAGAR

-765 TVATTLERLA
+765 TVASTLERLA

-804 GATSTLRRE
+804 GATSALRRE

>member
-1 MMRPLRL
+1 MRPLRL
-8 LLDGFGCYRQPTEAD
+8 FLDGFGSYRQPTEAD

-80 FEAGGN
+80 FEAGGQ
-86 RYAAVRALARDR
+86 RYAAVRALARDK

-124 LLGAPIEHL
+124 LLGAAIEHL

-141 AKVQDIL
+141 AKVQEVL

-198 ERARLA
+198 DRARLA
-204 AERARMAQEERA
+204 AERARLALDQRA
-216 KLADASEEAEERAAA
+216 KLADATTEAEEQAAG
-231 RVRDLEQLGQAVD
+231 RVRDLGTLRQAVD
-244 DRLRA
+244 DGLRA
-249 LDERSAQARQA
+249 LGQRSEQARQA
-260 AEAADAVRA
+260 AEQAGTVRTQA
-269 QTGLLAAVRVP
+269 GLLATVRVP
-280 PGVADLTDRIAA
+280 AGVVGLADRITA
-292 ADQRVAARE
+292 ADQRVAARAQ
-301 KQAADAA
+301 QADDAA
-308 DAEDEAERARD
+308 EAEDEAERARTT
-319 MLPDKARVEAL
+319 LPEKAHVEAL

-343 LEAQQEDLTAKRDAE
+343 LQAQQEDLTAKRDAYAV
-358 HTLALELEAAE
+358 LVLDLEAAE
-369 EDAEQARAAREAAQ
+369 QEAGQARATRDAAH
-383 QAYKAYAL
+383 QAHAAYAL
-391 AEGLRVGERCPV
+391 AEGLRTGEPCPV
-403 CLQPVTTLPHH
+403 CLQPVTTLPGH
-414 ATPPGLDEVRAAAD
+414 ATPPGLDQVRGAVD
-428 AAEKKLTRARK
+428 AAEKKLIRVRK
-439 AHHEAGQQVA
+439 AHDQASQLVA
-449 AADATVTITCQGLD
+449 AAEATVNLTRQDLGD
-463 EVAASLAAAP
+463 VAAALAAAP
-473 AESEVLST
+473 AEPEVVST
-481 LEAIAKADETLGQA
+481 LAAITRADEALAQA
-495 REAIRT
+495 REAART
-501 HRREL
+501 QRRDL
-506 AAAKKDREDLA
+506 AAAKKDREDLG
-517 EDEARTWADL
+517 EDEARAWADL

-541 VQEGDLA
+541 VQEGGLA
-548 AAWGALAT
+548 AAWEALAS
-556 WAGQQ
+556 WAARE

-572 DAAASALRQEIT
+572 EAAASALRQDIT
-584 AGTAALLGLLSEH
+584 AGTRALAGLLSEH
-597 GITGVSDPAK
+597 GIAAVTDPAQ
-607 APSKVVGHRARAEAD
+607 APGEVDRHLVRAEEAVAR
-622 LDQVRR
+622 VRR
-628 DRAQAARLDDQVRT
+628 DREEAARLDEQVRAY
-642 HREDEQVATELGR
+642 REEDQVATELGR

-663 RWMFGEALDSLV
+663 RWLCGEALDSLV
-675 AEASATLMELS
+675 AEASVTLMELS

-705 QDAAAS
+705 QDAAAT
-711 RPVHTLSGG
+711 RPVNTLSGG

-734 RQVVQLSAGMR
+734 RQVVQLSAGVR

-804 GATSTLRRE
+804 GATSALRRE

>member
-1 MMRPLRL
+1 MRPLRL
-8 LLDGFGCYRQPTEAD
+8 FLDGFGSYRQPTEAD

-80 FEAGGN
+80 FEAGGQ
-86 RYAAVRALARDR
+86 RYAAVRALARDK

-124 LLGAPIEHL
+124 LLGAAIEHL

-141 AKVQDIL
+141 AKVQEVL

-198 ERARLA
+198 DRARLA
-204 AERARMAQEERA
+204 AERARLALDQRA
-216 KLADASEEAEERAAA
+216 KLADATTEAEEQAAG
-231 RVRDLEQLGQAVD
+231 RVRDLGTLRQAVD
-244 DRLRA
+244 DGLRA
-249 LDERSAQARQA
+249 LGQRSEQARQA
-260 AEAADAVRA
+260 AEQAGTVRTQA
-269 QTGLLAAVRVP
+269 GLLATVRVP
-280 PGVADLTDRIAA
+280 AGVVGLADRITA
-292 ADQRVAARE
+292 ADQRVAARAQ
-301 KQAADAA
+301 QADDAA
-308 DAEDEAERARD
+308 EAEDEAERARTT
-319 MLPDKARVEAL
+319 LPEKAHVEAL

-343 LEAQQEDLTAKRDAE
+343 LQAQQEDLTAKRDAYAV
-358 HTLALELEAAE
+358 LVLDLEAAE
-369 EDAEQARAAREAAQ
+369 QEAGQARAARDAAH
-383 QAYKAYAL
+383 QAHAAYAL
-391 AEGLRVGERCPV
+391 AEGLRTGEPCPV
-403 CLQPVTTLPHH
+403 CLQPVTTLPGH
-414 ATPPGLDEVRAAAD
+414 ATPPGLDQVRGAVD
-428 AAEKKLTRARK
+428 AAEKKLIRVRK
-439 AHHEAGQQVA
+439 AHDQASQLVA
-449 AADATVTITCQGLD
+449 AAEATVNLTRQDLGD
-463 EVAASLAAAP
+463 VAAALAAAP
-473 AESEVLST
+473 AEPEVVST
-481 LEAIAKADETLGQA
+481 LAAITRADEALAQA
-495 REAIRT
+495 REAART
-501 HRREL
+501 QRRDL
-506 AAAKKDREDLA
+506 AAAKKDREDLG
-517 EDEARTWADL
+517 EDEARAWADL

-541 VQEGDLA
+541 VQEGGLA
-548 AAWGALAT
+548 AAWEALAS
-556 WAGQQ
+556 WAARE

-572 DAAASALRQEIT
+572 EAAASALRQDIT
-584 AGTAALLGLLSEH
+584 AGTRALAGLLSEH
-597 GITGVSDPAK
+597 GIAAVTDPAQ
-607 APSKVVGHRARAEAD
+607 APGEVDRHLVRAEEAVAR
-622 LDQVRR
+622 VRR
-628 DRAQAARLDDQVRT
+628 DREEAARLDEQVRAY
-642 HREDEQVATELGR
+642 REEDQVATELGR

-663 RWMFGEALDSLV
+663 RWLCGEALDSLV
-675 AEASATLMELS
+675 AEASVTLMELS

-705 QDAAAS
+705 QDAAAT
-711 RPVHTLSGG
+711 RPVNTLSGG

-734 RQVVQLSAGMR
+734 RQVVQLSAGVR

-804 GATSTLRRE
+804 GATSALRRE

>member
-1 MMRPLRL
+1 MRPLRL
-8 LLDGFGCYRQPTEAD
+8 FLDGFGSYRRLTEVD

-80 FEAGGN
+80 FEAGGK
-86 RYAAVRALARDR
+86 RYAAVRALARDK

-113 PAVAPDAPLAD
+113 PAVAPDAPWEEI
-124 LLGAPIEHL
+124 LGASIGHL

-148 GLGYDHFIQS
+148 GLTYDHFIQS

-170 QAEPR
+170 QAEPS
-175 KRQELLVE
+175 KRQALLVE

-198 ERARLA
+198 DRARLA
-204 AERARMAQEERA
+204 AERARLALEQRA
-216 KLADASEEAEERAAA
+216 KLADATEEAEQRAAA
-231 RVRDLEQLGQAVD
+231 RVRELEELGQDVEG
-244 DRLRA
+244 RLHTLSQRA
-249 LDERSAQARQA
+249 EQARQA
-260 AEAADAVRA
+260 AEAADVVRTQA
-269 QTGLLAAVRVP
+269 GLLAAVRVP
-280 PGVADLTDRIAA
+280 PGVADLADRIAA

-308 DAEDEAERARD
+308 SAEEEAERARD
-319 MLPDKARVEAL
+319 TLPDQAHVEAL
-330 TRGYQQQ
+330 ARAYEQKLV
-337 RTLTTR
+337 LTTR
-343 LEAQQEDLTAKRDAE
+343 LQAQHVDLTTGQDAE
-358 HTLALELEAAE
+358 RTLALGLEE
-369 EDAEQARAAREAAQ
+369 AEQEAEHAHAAWEAAQ
-383 QAYKAYAL
+383 QADKAYAV
-391 AEGLRVGERCPV
+391 AEGLRVGEPCPV
-403 CLQPVTTLPHH
+403 CLQPVTALPHH
-414 ATPPGLDEVRAAAD
+414 ATPPRLDEVRAAVD
-428 AAEKKLTRARK
+428 AARKKLIQARN
-439 AHHEAGQQVA
+439 AHGEASKLVA
-449 AADATVTITCQGLD
+449 AAEATVDFTRQGLD
-463 EVAASLAAAP
+463 DVAASLAAAP
-473 AESEVLST
+473 AESEVIST
-481 LEAIAKADETLGQA
+481 LAAIVRADGALGQA
-495 REAIRT
+495 REAARA
-501 HRREL
+501 HHREL
-506 AAAKKDREDLA
+506 AAAKKGREALA
-517 EDEARTWADL
+517 ESEARAWAGL

-548 AAWGALAT
+548 AAWAAQAT
-556 WAGQQ
+556 WAAEQ
-561 HAERSQRLPDL
+561 HAERSQRLPGL
-572 DAAASALRQEIT
+572 DAAASALRQEI
-584 AGTAALLGLLSEH
+584 AGGTAALLGLLSEH
-597 GITGVSDPAK
+597 GIAGVADPAK
-607 APSKVVGHRARAEAD
+607 APSEVALHYARAEAD
-622 LDQVRR
+622 RDRVRR
-628 DRAQAARLDDQVRT
+628 DREQAARLDDQVRA
-642 HREDEQVATELGR
+642 HREDEQVASELGR

-663 RWMFGEALDSLV
+663 RWLCGEALDSLV

-711 RPVHTLSGG
+711 RPVNTLSGG

-734 RQVVQLSAGMR
+734 RQVVQLSAGVR

-753 EGFGTLDPETLD
+753 EGFGTLDSETLD

-775 ADKDRMVGLV
+775 ADRDRMVGLV

-804 GATSTLRRE
+804 GATSVVRRE

>member
-1 MMRPLRL
+1 MRPLRL
-8 LLDGFGCYRQPTEAD
+8 FLDGFGSYRQPTEAD

-70 AASACRVGLV
+70 AASACRVCLV
-80 FEAGGN
+80 FEAGGH
-86 RYAAVRALARDR
+86 RYAAVRALARDK

-113 PAVAPDAPLAD
+113 PAVAPGAPLAD

-148 GLGYDHFIQS
+148 GLTYDHFIQS

-170 QAEPR
+170 QEER
-175 KRQELLVE
+175 SKRQALLVE
-183 LLAFGVYKKIGQQAR
+183 LLAFGVYKKIGRQAR
-198 ERARLA
+198 DRARLA
-204 AERARMAQEERA
+204 AERARLAQEERA
-216 KLADASEEAEERAAA
+216 KLTDATEEAEDRAAT
-231 RVRDLEQLGQAVD
+231 RVRDLETLGQAVD
-244 DRLRA
+244 DRLQA
-249 LDERSAQARQA
+249 LNQRSELARR
-260 AEAADAVRA
+260 AADEAGTVRA
-269 QTGLLAAVRVP
+269 QAGLLAAVRVP
-280 PGVADLTDRIAA
+280 PGVAGLTDRITA
-292 ADQRVAARE
+292 ADQQVAGRE

-319 MLPDKARVEAL
+319 TLPDKTHVETL
-330 TRGYQQQ
+330 GRGYKQQ
-337 RTLTTR
+337 RTLTTQ
-343 LEAQQEDLTAKRDAE
+343 LQGQEAELTARKDAE
-358 HTLALELEAAE
+358 HAVALELEATE
-369 EDAEQARAAREAAQ
+369 EEAEQARAARDAAQ
-383 QAYKAYAL
+383 RAHAAYTL
-391 AEGLRVGERCPV
+391 AEILQVGEPCPV
-403 CLQPVTTLPHH
+403 CLQPVTTLAHH
-414 ATPPGLDEVRAAAD
+414 ATPPELDQLRAGVD
-428 AAEKKLTRARK
+428 AAEQKLARARK
-439 AHHEAGQQVA
+439 AQNEASQKVA
-449 AADATVTITCQGLD
+449 AAEATVKITRQEL
-463 EVAASLAAAP
+463 EQVVSALAAAP
-473 AESEVLST
+473 GESEVVNT
-481 LEAIAKADETLGQA
+481 LEAIARADETLGQA
-495 REAIRT
+495 REALRT
-501 HRREL
+501 QRREL
-506 AAAKKDREDLA
+506 DAAKKNRQTLA
-517 EDEARTWADL
+517 EDDTKAWAEL

-541 VQEGDLA
+541 LPEGALA

-556 WAGQQ
+556 WATQE
-561 HAERSQRLPDL
+561 HADRSKRLPDL
-572 DAAASALRQEIT
+572 EAAASALRQHVT
-584 AGTAALLGLLSEH
+584 GDRNALLSLLSEH
-597 GITGVSDPAK
+597 GIANVTDPAK
-607 APSKVVGHRARAEAD
+607 APSEVAGHRARAEAD
-622 LDQVRR
+622 RDRVRR
-628 DRAQAARLDDQVRT
+628 DRAQAARLDDQVQA

-663 RWMFGEALDSLV
+663 GWLCGEALDSLV
-675 AEASATLMELS
+675 AEASATLLELS

-753 EGFGTLDPETLD
+753 EGFGSLDPETLD

-804 GATSTLRRE
+804 GATSVLRRE

>member
-1 MMRPLRL
+1 MRPLRL
-8 LLDGFGCYRQPTEAD
+8 LLDGFGSYRQPTEAD

-80 FEAGGN
+80 FEAGGQ
-86 RYAAVRALARDR
+86 RYAAVRALARDK

-124 LLGAPIEHL
+124 LLGAAIEHL

-170 QAEPR
+170 QAESR

-198 ERARLA
+198 DRARLA
-204 AERARMAQEERA
+204 AERARLALEQRA
-216 KLADASEEAEERAAA
+216 KLAEATAEAEERAAA
-231 RVRDLEQLGQAVD
+231 RVGALDALGQAVD

-249 LDERSAQARQA
+249 LDQRSGQARQA
-260 AEAADAVRA
+260 AEQADAVRTQA
-269 QTGLLAAVRVP
+269 GLLAAVRAP
-280 PGVADLTDRIAA
+280 AGVAGLTDRITA
-292 ADQRVAARE
+292 ADQRVAARA
-301 KQAADAA
+301 KQADDAA
-308 DAEDEAERARD
+308 NAEDEAERARD
-319 MLPDKARVEAL
+319 TLPGRN
-330 TRGYQQQ
+330 
-337 RTLTTR
+337 
-343 LEAQQEDLTAKRDAE
+343 DA
-358 HTLALELEAAE
+358 LALELEAAE
-369 EDAEQARAAREAAQ
+369 KEAGHARAAREAAH
-383 QAYKAYAL
+383 QAHAAYAL
-391 AEGLRVGERCPV
+391 AEGLRAGEPCPV
-403 CLQPVTTLPHH
+403 CLQPVTTLPGH
-414 ATPPGLDEVRAAAD
+414 ATPPGLDRVRAAAD
-428 AAEKKLTRARK
+428 AAEKKLTRVRK
-439 AHHEAGQQVA
+439 ARDEAGRLVA
-449 AADATVTITCQGLD
+449 AAGATVTITRQALGD
-463 EVAASLAAAP
+463 VAATLAAAP
-473 AESEVLST
+473 AEPEVVST
-481 LEAIAKADETLGQA
+481 LEAIARADDALAQA
-495 REAIRT
+495 REAVRT
-501 HRREL
+501 RRRDL
-506 AAAKKDREDLA
+506 AAANKDREDLA
-517 EDEARTWADL
+517 DDESRAWTDL

-548 AAWGALAT
+548 AAWEALAT
-556 WAGQQ
+556 WATRE
-561 HAERSQRLPDL
+561 HAERSERLPDL
-572 DAAASALRQEIT
+572 EAAALTLRQDIT
-584 AGTAALLGLLSEH
+584 AGTAALLGLLSGH
-597 GITGVSDPAK
+597 GIAAVSDPAK
-607 APSKVVGHRARAEAD
+607 APGEVALHRVRAEAD
-622 LDQVRR
+622 LDRVRR
-628 DRAQAARLDDQVRT
+628 DREQAARLDDQVRA
-642 HREDEQVATELGR
+642 HREDEQVAAELGR
-655 LLRSDRFE
+655 LLRSDHFE
-663 RWMFGEALDSLV
+663 RWLCGEALDSLV

-686 GGQYELDRD
+686 GRQYELDRD

-705 QDAAAS
+705 QDAGAT

-734 RQVVQLSAGMR
+734 RQVVQLSGGMR

>member
-1 MMRPLRL
+1 MRPLRL
-8 LLDGFGCYRQPTEAD
+8 LLDGFGSYRQPTEAD

-80 FEAGGN
+80 FEAGGQ
-86 RYAAVRALARDR
+86 RYAAVRALARDK

-124 LLGAPIEHL
+124 LLGAAIEHL

-141 AKVQDIL
+141 AKVQEVL

-175 KRQELLVE
+175 KRQDLLVE

-198 ERARLA
+198 DRARLA
-204 AERARMAQEERA
+204 AERARLALDQRA
-216 KLADASEEAEERAAA
+216 TLADATAEAEEQATA
-231 RVRDLEQLGQAVD
+231 RVRDLGTLRQAVD

-249 LDERSAQARQA
+249 LGQRSEQARQA
-260 AEAADAVRA
+260 AEQADAVRTQA
-269 QTGLLAAVRVP
+269 GLLAAVRVP
-280 PGVADLTDRIAA
+280 AGVAGLADRLAA
-292 ADQRVAARE
+292 ADQRVGARA
-301 KQAADAA
+301 KQADDAA
-308 DAEDEAERARD
+308 EAEDEAERARST
-319 MLPDKARVEAL
+319 LPGKAHVEAL
-330 TRGYQQQ
+330 TRGYEQQ

-343 LEAQQEDLTAKRDAE
+343 LQAQQEDLTAKRAA
-358 HTLALELEAAE
+358 HHALVLDLEAADQE
-369 EDAEQARAAREAAQ
+369 AGQARATRDAAH
-383 QAYKAYAL
+383 QAHAAYAL
-391 AEGLRVGERCPV
+391 AEGLRTGEPCPV
-403 CLQPVTTLPHH
+403 CLQPVITLPGH
-414 ATPPGLDEVRAAAD
+414 ATPPGLDQVRAAVD
-428 AAEKKLTRARK
+428 AAEKKLTRVRAARD
-439 AHHEAGQQVA
+439 EAGNLVSAADAAVKIIRGDLGDVA
-449 AADATVTITCQGLD
+449 AA
-463 EVAASLAAAP
+463 LAAAP
-473 AESEVLST
+473 AEAEVVST
-481 LEAIAKADETLGQA
+481 LDAITRADEALAQA
-495 REAIRT
+495 RQAART
-501 HRREL
+501 QRRDL
-506 AAAKKDREDLA
+506 AAAKKAREDLA
-517 EDEARTWADL
+517 VDEARAWADL

-541 VQEGDLA
+541 IREGSLA
-548 AAWGALAT
+548 AAWEALAT
-556 WAGQQ
+556 WAARE
-561 HAERSQRLPDL
+561 HTERSQRLPDL
-572 DAAASALRQEIT
+572 EAAASALRQEIVAGAT
-584 AGTAALLGLLSEH
+584 ALARLLSGH
-597 GITGVSDPAK
+597 GIAGLTDPAQ
-607 APSKVVGHRARAEAD
+607 ALGEVADHLARAKAD
-622 LDQVRR
+622 LNLIRR
-628 DRAQAARLDDQVRT
+628 DREEAARLDEQVRA
-642 HREDEQVATELGR
+642 HREDEQVATELGL

-663 RWMFGEALDSLV
+663 RWLCGEALDSLV
-675 AEASATLMELS
+675 AEASVTLMELS
-686 GGQYELDRD
+686 GQQYELDRD

-705 QDAAAS
+705 QDAAAN

-734 RQVVQLSAGMR
+734 RQVVQLSAGVR

-804 GATSTLRRE
+804 GATSALRRE